1 MSPTRSEIENMLADR
16 LQFLIGVGHD
26 MRAPLTGIAGFAA
39 VLSELESVAGDPT
52 AGEAVAY
59 IRKEAQRLVELLNQ
73 LMDFGVVEQGGPR
86 LEREPIELG
95 RMARQAVEPWATR
108 HPDLTFRLVDQGG
121 SIVEGDFLKLHRVL
135 ANLLDNAVRHSPA
148 GGAITVE
155 VGGDGFEAFVAV
167 SDEGAGVP
175 PHDRHRVFQ
184 RFVQLADQQSS
195 DGAKRG
201 PGIGLYVVKG
211 LVEAH
216 GGSVAVEGSE
226 QGSEQGPDHPI
237 GARFVV
243 RLPISGALEQ
253 KSIDQEANPGPE
265 AQAGER
271 DTSVVHLGNR
281 EHQGRMERDG
291 TVPLAPDV
299 T

>member
-1 MSPTRSEIENMLADR
+1 MSPTRLEIEKMLAER

-73 LMDFGVVEQGGPR
+73 LMDFGVVEQGGPH

-95 RMARQAVEPWATR
+95 RMARQAVEPWAAR
-108 HPDLTFRLVDQGG
+108 HPDLTFRLVDRGS

-148 GGAITVE
+148 GGAITIE
-155 VGGDGFEAFVAV
+155 VGGDGFQAYVAV
-167 SDEGAGVP
+167 TDEGAGVP

-184 RFVQLADQQSS
+184 RFVQLADPESN
-195 DGAKRG
+195 DGEKRG

-216 GGSVAVEGSE
+216 GGSVAVEGSN
-226 QGSEQGPDHPI
+226 QGSGHRT

-243 RLPISGALEQ
+243 KLPIHGDREQ
-253 KSIDQEANPGPE
+253 KSTDQEANIRQETDAREPGPS
-265 AQAGER
+265 
-271 DTSVVHLGNR
+271 SVVDLGSR
-281 EHQGRMERDG
+281 EHQGRIERG
-291 TVPLAPDV
+291 RTVPLTPDV